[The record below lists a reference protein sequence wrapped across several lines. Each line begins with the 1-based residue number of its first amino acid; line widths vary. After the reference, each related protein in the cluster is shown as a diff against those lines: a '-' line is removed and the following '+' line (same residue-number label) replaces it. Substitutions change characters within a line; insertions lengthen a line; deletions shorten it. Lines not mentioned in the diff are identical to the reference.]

1 MDNVL
6 KFLTLLFLN
15 SNKML
20 VIRAGVHKM
29 LVRLVNREYPGH
41 LCLIGCQGF
50 CGRQLLSEI
59 LEYLLQLIM
68 NIFHVEH
75 SGIGL
80 GIEGLLV
87 PDSPQAELL
96 CYVLEPGT

>member
-1 MDNVL
+1 
-6 KFLTLLFLN
+6 
-15 SNKML
+15 
-20 VIRAGVHKM
+20 
-29 LVRLVNREYPGH
+29 
-41 LCLIGCQGF
+41 
-50 CGRQLLSEI
+50 
-59 LEYLLQLIM
+59 M